1 MVSRAVFANFEHSVF
16 RYPNVTSRESSD
28 LPQGSSMLQNSQY
41 KGKVTIATVF

>member
-28 LPQGSSMLQNSQY
+28 PPPGILHAP
-41 KGKVTIATVF
+41 KFAI